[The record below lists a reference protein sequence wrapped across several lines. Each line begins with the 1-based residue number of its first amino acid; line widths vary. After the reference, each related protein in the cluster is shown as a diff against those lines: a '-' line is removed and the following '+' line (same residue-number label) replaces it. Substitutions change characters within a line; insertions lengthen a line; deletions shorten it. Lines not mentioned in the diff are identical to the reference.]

1 VVVVVV
7 EVAVA
12 VEAEAVLDLRE
23 GSLEISRHQS
33 SRRRG
38 EA

>member
-1 VVVVVV
+1 VVVVVAV
-7 EVAVA
+7 EVVVVA
-12 VEAEAVLDLRE
+12 VEAVLDLRE

-33 SRRRG
+33 SRRQG